1 MDYLELEDSKTHTQP
16 LGDSPGIYDHRE
28 KKNQMT
34 ATVWDLA
41 FFFLSLLPSFPQLF
55 ATESQ
60 QNRPSEHF
68 VLTSEQTP

>member
-1 MDYLELEDSKTHTQP
+1 MAIRWLTRYLWSQ
-16 LGDSPGIYDHRE
+16 GE
-28 KKNQMT
+28 KKKIQMT
-34 ATVWDLA
+34 VAVWDLA

-68 VLTSEQTP
+68 VLALAQTP